1 MTWFLLAS
9 LAAAAA
15 APAPGY
21 SSTYTALNL
30 DRCRVLSQAA
40 EGEGD
45 WINWRCPGLSGVPL
59 LVHGDDGRFDVDAGV
74 DNAQWEALGGL
85 HRLGPQVEWRLRRGR
100 PIAIIFRYIQS
111 GPDQP
116 PGTRLAVETIGRR
129 GRPGCLI
136 SMIDGAVP
144 NANAVARERADRRA
158 EGFRCGVDT
167 PERGAE

>member
-1 MTWFLLAS
+1 MSWILLS
-9 LAAAAA
+9 LAAA
-15 APAPGY
+15 APAPL
-21 SSTYTALNL
+21 YTSVYTKL
-30 DRCRVLSQAA
+30 DVGRCRVLERIE
-40 EGEGD
+40 EGESVS
-45 WINWRCPGLSGVPL
+45 WRCPGHAGIPL
-59 LVHGDDGRFDVDAGV
+59 FVSTGDGRYDVDAGV
-74 DNAQWEALGGL
+74 DNGEWEALGGF
-85 HRLGPQVEWRLRRGR
+85 HTLGPRVEWRLRRGR

-116 PGTRLAVETIGRR
+116 PGTRIAVETIGRA

-136 SMIDGAVP
+136 SMIDGAFP

>member
-1 MTWFLLAS
+1 MTWILLAS
-9 LAAAAA
+9 LAAAA
-15 APAPGY
+15 PAPGY
-21 SSTYTALNL
+21 TSIYTDLDV
-30 DRCRVLSQAA
+30 DRCRVLERVE
-40 EGEGD
+40 EGESVS
-45 WINWRCPGLSGVPL
+45 WRCPGHAGIPL
-59 LVHGDDGRFDVDAGV
+59 FVSTGDGRFDVDAGV
-74 DNAQWEALGGL
+74 DNGEWEALGGF
-85 HRLGPQVEWRLRRGR
+85 HTLGPRVEWRLRRGR

-116 PGTRLAVETIGRR
+116 PGTRLAVETIGRA
-129 GRPGCLI
+129 GRRGCLI